1 MVPKDGLN
9 LYMAGVEGWVLREI
23 EFSVIQ
29 RNISVTSAVKRC
41 LYSCKRIYFNV
52 TGHLILQ
59 DKLRCE
65 TTPLPPG
72 GDSAIQKWRAG
83 LLPDIM
89 HHDTGDPQGRTCTVG
104 STATV

>member
-23 EFSVIQ
+23 EFSAIQ
-29 RNISVTSAVKRC
+29 RKISVTNAVKKRC
-41 LYSCKRIYFNV
+41 LYSCNGIYLNI

-59 DKLRCE
+59 DKINYG
-65 TTPLPPG
+65 TPWPPG
-72 GDSAIQKWRAG
+72 GDKALQKWRAG